1 MKVIK
6 LPDKCKVARKL
17 IHCNPGDVVEVGG
30 SLYVYVDDRNAYINN
45 ARYDTNEII
54 LFNLQSSTLTAFD
67 EQTVCGLVNNI
78 EIQYRKEDI
87 NEWWVE

>member
-1 MKVIK
+1 MKVTK
-6 LPDKCKVARKL
+6 LADKCKVARKL
-17 IHCNPGDVVEVGG
+17 IHCNPGDVVEIKG
-30 SLYVYVDDRNAYINN
+30 SLYVYVDNCNGYLNTTIYN
-45 ARYDTNEII
+45 TNDII
-54 LFNLQSSTLTAFD
+54 LFDLESSILSAFD